1 MDQNE
6 EKNLEAQPDQEFDLD
21 EIMKEFAGESGE
33 MPAALSGAL
42 PQEDPLPTQMEELV
56 PNAPAGNAAPASSGV
71 TGDTIR
77 LDDLAKVVA
86 SVDTGAAEPVEEPP
100 VEAEAPDASAEE
112 AAEETVEPFSENWE
126 PQYEEPMGEY
136 IPAPI
141 PAPIPF
147 RPKSRLREL
156 KKKLIAGPE
165 KRYYDLS
172 ELGLGKL
179 QAAIFLNLLIVGL
192 CAGAAFLYAADMIP
206 AGRMR
211 LLVFSQ
217 ILAMLV
223 SALLGCYTLMDG
235 FSDLF
240 HGKFTLNT
248 MLVLTLAACCV
259 DAVYC
264 LMELRV
270 PCCAAFS
277 LELTMALWH
286 RYETRST
293 EMGMMDTMRKAT
305 RLHSVVKVPDYY
317 QGRPGILRGEG
328 EVEDFMDNYAVPSG
342 PEKVQSAF
350 AFISLLL
357 CIGISVLA
365 GLRHGVSLAVQILST
380 SLLVAVPASFFV
392 ALSRPMAVL
401 ERRLHMVGTVF
412 CGWKGVKGLRG
423 KAAFPLT
430 DEDLFPAGSVKLNG
444 VKYYGDRNPDDVV
457 CYAAALMRVNGG
469 NLEPLFR
476 QLLKSRGGA
485 EYEADNFQSYPA
497 GGIGGEVC
505 GEPVLLGTLNFL
517 QDMGVE
523 IPEGT
528 MVSQAVYCSIDGT
541 LSAVFAIS
549 YGKLRSAAAGMV
561 SLCGYRK
568 ISPVIL
574 CGDFMQNESF
584 LRSKFSVSTRRM
596 AFPERSDRLE
606 LAQRK
611 PTQED
616 ASLALTT
623 QEGLAPVAYAV
634 TGARALRTATTL
646 GLVIHMLAGIL
657 GMLIMAAL
665 AYIGSAELLTPINVL
680 LYQLVWMIP
689 GLLVTCWTRA
699 V

>member
-6 EKNLEAQPDQEFDLD
+6 EKVLEEQASPEFDLD
-21 EIMKEFAGESGE
+21 DILKEFSAEPVETPAESPAEVSGRE
-33 MPAALSGAL
+33 QMPLL
-42 PQEDPLPTQMEELV
+42 DTEE
-56 PNAPAGNAAPASSGV
+56 AAPPAV

-77 LDDLAKVVA
+77 LDEISKAVSA
-86 SVDTGAAEPVEEPP
+86 SSASAAPVEEPT
-100 VEAEAPDASAEE
+100 EE
-112 AAEETVEPFSENWE
+112 PPAKEEEEPEEEPVEPFSENWE
-126 PQYEEPMGEY
+126 PQYDEPMGEY
-136 IPAPI
+136 TPMAPI
-141 PAPIPF
+141 PIPV

-165 KRYYDLS
+165 KRYYDLT

-179 QAAIFLNLLIVGL
+179 QFAIFLNILIVAL
-192 CAGAAFLYAADMIP
+192 CAGAAAMYAADMIP
-206 AGRMR
+206 DNRMR
-211 LLVFSQ
+211 LLIFSQ

-223 SALLGCYTLMDG
+223 SALLGCYALMDG
-235 FSDLF
+235 VSDLF

-248 MLVLTLAACCV
+248 MMVFTLLACCV
-259 DAVYC
+259 DAVFC
-264 LMELRV
+264 LKELRV

-277 LELTMALWH
+277 LELTMSLWN
-286 RYETRST
+286 RYQKRNT

-317 QGRPGILRGEG
+317 DGKAGFLQSEG
-328 EVEDFMDNYAVPSG
+328 EVEDFMDNYNVPSG
-342 PEKVQSAF
+342 PEKLQCVFS
-350 AFISLLL
+350 FICFLL

-365 GLRHGVSLAVQILST
+365 FLRHGVSLAVQVLST
-380 SLLVAVPASFFV
+380 SLLVSTPASFFV

-430 DEDLFPAGSVKLNG
+430 DEAVFPNGSVKLNG
-444 VKYYGDRNPDDVV
+444 VKYYGDRKPDDVMA
-457 CYAAALMRVNGG
+457 YAAALMRINGG
-469 NLEPLFR
+469 NLAPLFS
-476 QLLKSRGGA
+476 QLLKSRGGP
-485 EYEADNFQSYPA
+485 EYAVENFQSYTA

-505 GEPVLLGTLNFL
+505 GEPVLLGTQNFL

-528 MVSQAVYCSIDGT
+528 MVSSAVYCSIDGV
-541 LSAVFAIS
+541 LSAVIAIS

-568 ISPVIL
+568 ITPVIL
-574 CGDFMQNESF
+574 STDFMQTESF

-596 AFPERSDRLE
+596 AFPDRDTRLE
-606 LAQRK
+606 LASRQASS
-611 PTQED
+611 ED
-616 ASLALTT
+616 TALALTT
-623 QEGLAPVAYAV
+623 QEGLLSVAYAI
-634 TGARALRTATTL
+634 TGAKSLRTACTL
-646 GLVIHMLAGIL
+646 GMLIHIIAGIL

-665 AYIGSAELLTPINVL
+665 AYIGSVELLTPINVL

-689 GLLVTCWTRA
+689 GLLVTGWTRA